1 MLEDAAQS
9 FVDGLSRLMEEYK
22 QAGAVADAKH
32 SSKLEQAEAIKAAA
46 NAEYATFARNLN
58 IEYASKIRELGEE
71 CKSKAEHPE
80 DMDGA
85 VDFSA
90 SFLGGV
96 MKDMVFPT
104 DPENARIRMEHAV
117 TERERREAYEEE
129 NSKQIG
135 FAPDWWH
142 GARIGHNHISLF

>member
-9 FVDGLSRLMEEYK
+9 FVDGLSRLMKEYN
-22 QAGAVADAKH
+22 QAAAVAVAKR

-46 NAEYATFARNLN
+46 DAEYATFARNLN
-58 IEYASKIRELGEE
+58 IEYAGKIRELGED

-85 VDFSA
+85 ISFSA
-90 SFLGGV
+90 NFLGGV
-96 MKDMVFPT
+96 MKDTVFPT

-135 FAPDWWH
+135 FAPDWWR
-142 GARIGHNHISLF
+142 GATIGRNYISYF